1 VFFVNIVN
9 YLVGGGMEDSKIAA
23 LLQEEQARQQRNLVL
38 IASENYTSEAVM
50 RAQGSV
56 ATNKYAEGYPGKR
69 FYAGC
74 DYVDQ
79 IENLAIE
86 RVKKLFDVSF
96 ANVQPH
102 SGSQANAAVF
112 MACLQPGDTI
122 LGLNLSHGGHLTHGC
137 AVNMSGHYYNPVSY
151 NLSEETEALDYDAIM
166 ALAQEHKPKL
176 IIAGYSAYAL
186 SIDWAKFRAIA
197 DAVGAKLLA
206 DISHVSG
213 LVVAGIFPSPSAYAD
228 IITSTTHKS
237 LRGPRGGMI
246 LVPRDEALAKK
257 IDSAVFPGLQGGPMM
272 HTVAAKAVCF
282 YEALQPDFVAYQQQV
297 LRNARA
303 MVARFQHH
311 GYHVVSGSTDSHLF
325 LVNLTKQQITG
336 KKAESLFEELGIIVN
351 KNTVPGETRSPFIT
365 SGIRIGTL
373 GITTRGL
380 QEQECCDLVDCMV
393 ARLADPDN
401 TVLRDSLA
409 QRVQDLCNTFPIYAQ
424 KGVHA
429 E

>member
-1 VFFVNIVN
+1 
-9 YLVGGGMEDSKIAA
+9 MEDSKIAA

>member
-1 VFFVNIVN
+1 
-9 YLVGGGMEDSKIAA
+9 MEDSKIAA
-23 LLQEEQARQQRNLVL
+23 LLQEERARQQRNLVL

-74 DYVDQ
+74 EFVDQ

-86 RVKKLFDVSF
+86 RVKKLFGVSF

-137 AVNMSGHYYNPVSY
+137 AVNMSGHYYDPVSY
-151 NLSEETEALDYDAIM
+151 NLSEDTEALDYDAIM
-166 ALAQEHKPKL
+166 ALAQQHKPKL

-213 LVVAGIFPSPSAYAD
+213 LVVAGIFPSPTAYAD

-282 YEALQPDFVAYQQQV
+282 YEAQQPDFVAYQQQV

-325 LVNLTKQQITG
+325 LVNLTKQQVTG

-351 KNTVPGETRSPFIT
+351 KNTVPGETRSPFVT

-380 QEQECCDLVDCMV
+380 QEQDCCDLVDCMV

-401 TVLRDSLA
+401 IALRDSLA
-409 QRVQDLCNTFPIYAQ
+409 KRVRDLCQAYPIYAQ
-424 KGVHA
+424 NGVHA

>member
-1 VFFVNIVN
+1 
-9 YLVGGGMEDSKIAA
+9 MEDKIIED
-23 LLQEEQARQQRNLVL
+23 LLQSELVRQQQNLVL
-38 IASENYTSEAVM
+38 IASANYTSAAVM
-50 RAQGSV
+50 RAQGTV
-56 ATNKYAEGYPGKR
+56 VTNKYAEGYPGKR

-74 DYVDQ
+74 EFVDQ
-79 IENLAIE
+79 IENTAID
-86 RVKKLFDVSF
+86 RVKKLCGVAF

-151 NLSEETEALDYDAIM
+151 NLSTETESLDYDAIM
-166 ALAQEHKPKL
+166 ALAKEHKPKL

-186 SIDWAKFRAIA
+186 EIDWARFRAIA

-213 LVVAGIFPSPSAYAD
+213 LVVAGVFPSPVAYAD
-228 IITSTTHKS
+228 VITSTTHKS

-246 LVPRDEALAKK
+246 LVPTDEALAKK
-257 IDSAVFPGLQGGPMM
+257 IDSAIFPGLQGGPMM
-272 HTVAAKAVCF
+272 HAVAAKAVCF
-282 YEALQPDFVAYQQQV
+282 YEALQPDFVHYQQQV

-311 GYHVVSGSTDSHLF
+311 GYHIVSGKTDSHLF
-325 LVNLTKQQITG
+325 LVNLTKQNVTG
-336 KKAESLFEELGIIVN
+336 KKAESLLEELGIIVN
-351 KNTVPGETRSPFIT
+351 KNTVPGETRSPFVT
-365 SGIRIGTL
+365 SGMRIGTFV
-373 GITTRGL
+373 ITTRGL
-380 QEQECCDLVDCMV
+380 VEEDCCTLVDCMV
-393 ARLADPDN
+393 ARLADAEN
-401 TVLRDSLA
+401 VSLRDTLA
-409 QRVQDLCNTFPIYAQ
+409 KRVQELCVRYPIYANH
-424 KGVHA
+424 GVFT

>member
-1 VFFVNIVN
+1 
-9 YLVGGGMEDSKIAA
+9 MEDSKIAA
-23 LLQEEQARQQRNLVL
+23 LLQEERARQQRNLVL

-74 DYVDQ
+74 EFVDK

-86 RVKKLFDVSF
+86 RVKKLFGVSF

-122 LGLNLSHGGHLTHGC
+122 LGLNLSHGGHLSHGC
-137 AVNMSGHYYNPVSY
+137 TVNMSGHYYNPVSY
-151 NLSEETEALDYDAIM
+151 NLSGDTEALDYDAIM
-166 ALAQEHKPKL
+166 ALAQQHKPKL

-213 LVVAGIFPSPSAYAD
+213 LVVAGIFPSPCAYAD

-246 LVPRDEALAKK
+246 LVPRDKALAKK

-282 YEALQPDFVAYQQQV
+282 YEAQQPDFVAYQQQV
-297 LRNARA
+297 LRNAQA

-325 LVNLTKQQITG
+325 LVNLTKQEVTG

-380 QEQECCDLVDCMV
+380 QEQDCCDLVDCMV

-401 TVLRDSLA
+401 IALRDSLA
-409 QRVQDLCNTFPIYAQ
+409 KRVQDLCQTYPIYTQ
-424 KGVHA
+424 SGVDA

>member
-1 VFFVNIVN
+1 MFFVNIVN
-9 YLVGGGMEDSKIAA
+9 CLVGGGMEDSKIAA